1 MLVITNPAEMHELS
15 LEAHLEGRTVGFVPT
30 MGYLHEG
37 HSSLMRKA
45 RENNDIVVISIFV
58 NPTQFGPNEDLQK
71 YPRDFE
77 RDRALA
83 EKEGVDIIFYPGV
96 EDMYPENFTS
106 IVEETSLSKRLCG
119 ESRPTHFRG
128 VTTVVLKLLNIV
140 QPHAAYFGQKDAQQ
154 ALIIKRMVRDLNV
167 PVKIVVC
174 PIVRGPDGLAMSSR
188 NNYLTPEERKR
199 ALVLSQALQAA
210 KKKVDEGERDSRVL
224 KEGMRKI
231 IEPKASEICY
241 ISISDIETLEEV
253 EKISGSVLIALAVY
267 IGSTR
272 LIDNIQIEVH

>member
-1 MLVITNPAEMHELS
+1 MLVITNPAEMYELS
-15 LEAHLEGRTVGFVPT
+15 LEARLEGRTVGFVPT

-37 HSSLMRKA
+37 HLGLVRRA
-45 RENNDIVVISIFV
+45 REDSDIVVISIFV
-58 NPTQFGPNEDLQK
+58 NPTQFGPSEDLQK

-83 EKEGVDIIFYPGV
+83 EKEGVDVIFYPSV
-96 EDMYPENFTS
+96 EDMYPENFTT

-140 QPHAAYFGQKDAQQ
+140 QPHTAYFGQKDAQQ

-167 PVKIVVC
+167 PVAIVVC
-174 PIVRGPDGLAMSSR
+174 PIVRGPDGLAMSTR

-199 ALVLSQALQAA
+199 AIVLSQALQAA

-224 KEGMRKI
+224 KEEISKI
-231 IEPKASEICY
+231 IEPKVSKICY
-241 ISISDIETLEEV
+241 ITISDIKTLEEV
-253 EKISGSVLIALAVY
+253 EKISGTVLIALAVY

-272 LIDNIQIEVH
+272 LIDNIQIEIH